1 MIADMA
7 ASSFTARAGKRI
19 CAALI
24 AVCTRITAE
33 RAKMVV

>member
-7 ASSFTARAGKRI
+7 ASSFTARAGKRM

-24 AVCTRITAE
+24 AACMKTMVE
-33 RAKMVV
+33 HAKMAA

>member
-7 ASSFTARAGKRI
+7 ASSFTARAGKRM

-24 AVCTRITAE
+24 AVCTRSTAGH
-33 RAKMVV
+33 AKTVV